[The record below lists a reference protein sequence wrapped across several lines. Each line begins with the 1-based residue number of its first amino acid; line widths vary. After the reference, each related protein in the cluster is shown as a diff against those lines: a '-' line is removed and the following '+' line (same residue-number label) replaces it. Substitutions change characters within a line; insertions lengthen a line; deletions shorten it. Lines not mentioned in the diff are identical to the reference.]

1 MPPER
6 QPSVEFP
13 MVAMFIRDLSQAE
26 PFTTKDGSSIRSLLD
41 LSCAPVSN
49 QSLAEAT
56 LPAQGATTRHRHPS
70 TEEFYYLTQ
79 GQGVLEIDGELRDV
93 GVGDACLIPPGAIHQ
108 IYNPGPGELKIL
120 CCCAPPYRHEDTELL
135 PDGPAVERRK
145 TI

>member
-1 MPPER
+1 VIVR
-6 QPSVEFP
+6 NLAS
-13 MVAMFIRDLSQAE
+13 AE

-41 LSCAPVSN
+41 LSCAPVAN

-56 LPAQGATTRHRHPS
+56 LPAGGATTRHRHPG

-79 GQGVLEIDGELRDV
+79 GMGRLEIDGEVRV
-93 GVGDACLIPPGAIHQ
+93 VSGGDACLIPAGAAHQ

-135 PDGPAVERRK
+135 SDGPAK
-145 TI
+145 LG